1 MVRLLAR
8 VRNWWASRPRPDAS
22 QPFRVACVCGHIV
35 AGLRRQRFQVIPCP
49 SCGNE
54 VFILGYSPI
63 PSSAARKTTV
73 AGRDPVRLRPWWLAP
88 AIAGVVTL
96 ALVVAAFLVLFSWLN
111 TRAVQQ
117 RASEEDRTSA
127 EHEESRALA
136 AARQALAEEK
146 YQIAV
151 REFERARVLR
161 VEHPL
166 ALGPAENAD
175 LDRLQRQTALLADL
189 LSESLGEILQRAAG
203 MREDEWKAQFL
214 ARYQNRA
221 VIFDD
226 RVQRDP
232 AGVPHLT
239 TYEVRAPGEPAVISL
254 EQLTVLKGLP
264 LDSPQ
269 RMLFGARLRSVARE
283 GAGLWVIRF
292 TPDSGVLL
300 TDEIAAQ
307 HCFPQPLDQELK
319 SVLKRQTEWSR

>member
-1 MVRLLAR
+1 VVRLLAQ
-8 VRNWWASRPRPDAS
+8 VRRWWAARPRPDPS

-35 AGLRRQRFQVIPCP
+35 AGLRRQRYQVVPCP
-49 SCGNE
+49 SCGNK

-63 PSSAARKTTV
+63 PSSRSRPTPSA
-73 AGRDPVRLRPWWLAP
+73 PVRHWWLAP
-88 AIAGVVTL
+88 TVAGVVTL
-96 ALVVAAFLVLFSWLN
+96 ALVVAVFLVLFSWLN
-111 TRAVQQ
+111 PSAAPQ
-117 RASEEDRTSA
+117 RANTEREA
-127 EHEESRALA
+127 LPHALA
-136 AARQALAEEK
+136 AGRRALVEEK

-151 REFERARVLR
+151 REFDRARKLR
-161 VEHPL
+161 DEHPE
-166 ALGPAENAD
+166 ALSPAESAD
-175 LDRLQRQTALLADL
+175 LDRLYRESALLADL

-239 TYEVRAPGEPAVISL
+239 TYEVRAPGEPAVVSL

-264 LDSPQ
+264 LDRPQ
-269 RMLFGARLRSVARE
+269 RLLFGARLRSVARE

-292 TPDSGVLL
+292 APESGVLL

-307 HCFPQPLDQELK
+307 NCFPQPLDEELK
-319 SVLKRQTEWSR
+319 SVLKRQAEWSR